1 MKRSFNEMSP
11 DDLIDMTDDI
21 RNLEYGLQQVAN
33 KQYDDNRIILY
44 KMRLI
49 EFILV
54 IKLFIIWTLVV
65 KAYK

>member
-1 MKRSFNEMSP
+1 MKRSFTEMSP
-11 DDLIDMTDDI
+11 DDLIDINDDI
-21 RNLEYGLQQVAN
+21 TNLEYGLQQVAN

-44 KMRLI
+44 KLRLI

-54 IKLFIIWTLVV
+54 VKIFIIWTLVV